1 MNFMPL
7 DVWYHVR
14 NRDLAAGIKLGFL
27 ATFASVFPPGMIS
40 SVAMAYDAT
49 LLSVPGL
56 IIESLAA

>member
-7 DVWYHVR
+7 DVWYYVR
-14 NRDLAAGIKLGFL
+14 NRDLAAGVKLGFL
-27 ATFASVFPPGMIS
+27 APFACLFPPGMIS
-40 SVAMAYDAT
+40 SVAMACDAT